1 MRLGDCYVTSF
12 FTFVVQM
19 LRALKFDFF
28 SNPKILLQFLK
39 EKMLLFN
46 LVKIL
51 LPKGM

>member
-12 FTFVVQM
+12 LT
-19 LRALKFDFF
+19 RALKFDFF